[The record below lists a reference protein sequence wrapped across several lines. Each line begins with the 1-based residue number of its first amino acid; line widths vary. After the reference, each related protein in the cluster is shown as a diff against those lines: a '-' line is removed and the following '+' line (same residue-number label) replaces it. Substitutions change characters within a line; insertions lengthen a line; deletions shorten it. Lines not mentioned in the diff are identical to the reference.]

1 MDSSIASIAGYAH
14 ALDFRALPADVV
26 HECKRRVID
35 AIGCGLGA
43 YHDVPSRVAR
53 ELAARAEAPQGAR
66 VFGSNRRRLPELA
79 AFANGVMNRYLDGND
94 TYPGGGGHPSD
105 TIAPVLAV
113 ADAVHASGATTIAAI
128 VLAYEVYHG
137 FFQAACMRDHGLD
150 HVFYTAVAS
159 AVGAGKVLG
168 LTSGQMTNAIA
179 LAVTPNIALHATR
192 RGNLSMWKG
201 CAAGNAARNGVFAA
215 QMAAGGI
222 TGPDHAIDGPHG
234 VGELV
239 GGFKLEPF
247 TAGSQR
253 PYRITESNIKFF
265 LSEYHSQAP
274 ITAAL
279 QLHPQIRVEDIASVT
294 ISTYW
299 FAWHEIGSEPEKWH
313 PTNRETADHSLPF
326 IVAGVLIDGR
336 FSDEL
341 FSDARLKDQRI
352 HQLADKIAVRE
363 DPAFTKRFPAF
374 IPCRMEIVL
383 TDGAR
388 KTATLDYP
396 RGHHKNPMTDDE
408 VVAKFRELSA
418 RALAAD
424 RADRLLNR
432 LWKLD
437 TLADTGELFDAMAF
451 ES

>member
-1 MDSSIASIAGYAH
+1 MDTSIAHIAEYAH
-14 ALDFRALPADVV
+14 ALEYRALPADVV

-43 YHDVPSRVAR
+43 WHDVPSRAAR

-66 VFGSNRRRLPELA
+66 VFGSSRRRLPELA

-105 TIAPVLAV
+105 TVAAVLAA
-113 ADAVHASGATTIAAI
+113 ADAVHADGKIALTAI

-137 FFQAACMRDHGLD
+137 FFKAACMRDHGLD

-168 LTSGQMTNAIA
+168 LTPPQMANAIA
-179 LAVTPNIALHATR
+179 LAVTPNVALHATR

-215 QMAAGGI
+215 QMAAAGI

-239 GGFKLEPF
+239 GGFVLEAF
-247 TAGSQR
+247 AAGTAR
-253 PYRITESNIKFF
+253 AYRITESNIKFF

-279 QLHPQIRVEDIASVT
+279 QLRAGLHADDIASVT
-294 ISTYW
+294 IDTYW

-313 PTNRETADHSLPF
+313 PTNRETADHSLPY

-341 FSDARLKDQRI
+341 FSGRRLQDPRI
-352 HQLADKIAVRE
+352 HEMADRIVVRE
-363 DPAFTKRFPAF
+363 DPALTKRFPAF
-374 IPCRMEIVL
+374 IPCRMEI
-383 TDGAR
+383 
-388 KTATLDYP
+388 ATKAGVRTSASIDYP
-396 RGHHKNPMTDDE
+396 RGHHKNPMSDDE
-408 VVAKFRELSA
+408 VVAKFRELSG
-418 RALAAD
+418 RSLAAERTD
-424 RADRLLNR
+424 ELLDRLWTLE
-432 LWKLD
+432 
-437 TLADTGELFDAMAF
+437 TLADTGALFDAMAF